1 MTRKISGECE
11 STVKVLV
18 TGGTGAMG
26 AYLVRILA
34 EAGNIVDVTTR
45 RARESAVSSMRY
57 IQGDAHDTGF
67 IAGLLETGSYD
78 AVVDFMS
85 YTTSEFTKRAEIMTG
100 GTGHYMFLSSS
111 RVYADSPAPITE
123 DSPRLLDVSDDRK
136 YLATDEYALAK
147 ARQEDILRGG
157 KADNWTIIRPYIT
170 YSNERLQLGVLEKE
184 RWLWR
189 AVHGRPVVF
198 SWDIA
203 GKFTTLTWGNDVA
216 GAIAGLAGKREA
228 FGQAYH
234 ITGDDSMKWGDIA
247 EVYREVFAE
256 VTGRE
261 LRMICT
267 ERAIDDTAQVKYDR
281 LYHRRFDNSKICSAV
296 KDFRPVSIR
305 EGLTR
310 CLTEF
315 LTGSHDFREI
325 DTRSEAVMDKISGTS
340 TPLREIPSNGGQARY
355 ILHRYAPFLVP
366 VMRAAK
372 RTLRR
377 KES

>member
-1 MTRKISGECE
+1 M
-11 STVKVLV
+11 KVLV

-45 RARESAVSSMRY
+45 RARESAVGNMRY

-67 IAGLLETGSYD
+67 IAGLLGTGSYD

-85 YTTSEFTKRAEIMTG
+85 YTTSEFRRRAEIMTG

-111 RVYADSPAPITE
+111 RVYADSSSPITE
-123 DSPRLLDVSDDRK
+123 DSPRLLDASDDAG

-157 KADNWTIIRPYIT
+157 KAGNWTIIRPYIT

-198 SWDIA
+198 SRDIA

-228 FGQAYH
+228 FG
-234 ITGDDSMKWGDIA
+234 
-247 EVYREVFAE
+247 
-256 VTGRE
+256 
-261 LRMICT
+261 
-267 ERAIDDTAQVKYDR
+267 
-281 LYHRRFDNSKICSAV
+281 
-296 KDFRPVSIR
+296 
-305 EGLTR
+305 
-310 CLTEF
+310 
-315 LTGSHDFREI
+315 
-325 DTRSEAVMDKISGTS
+325 
-340 TPLREIPSNGGQARY
+340 
-355 ILHRYAPFLVP
+355 
-366 VMRAAK
+366 
-372 RTLRR
+372 
-377 KES
+377 